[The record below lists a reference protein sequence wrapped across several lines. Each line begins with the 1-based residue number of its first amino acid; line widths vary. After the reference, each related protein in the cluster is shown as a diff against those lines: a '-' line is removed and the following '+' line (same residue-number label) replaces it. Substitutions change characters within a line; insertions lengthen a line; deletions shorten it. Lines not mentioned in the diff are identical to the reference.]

1 MTKISQFSAL
11 ERRAVTSLATLY
23 SFRMLGLFMIL
34 PVLALEVSG
43 YPDFSPWLL
52 GLTLGIYGLTQAMLQ
67 IPLGLLSDRIGRRP
81 VVVGGLVVFIIG
93 SLLAAN
99 ADSLIG
105 ILFGRALQGMG
116 AIAST
121 LMAMVTDFTEEKN
134 RTKAMAA
141 IGGSIGIS
149 FMLAMMVGPLVV
161 SYAGLS
167 GVFWLSATLG
177 VLGIVVVLVTLPK
190 AVTKTKNRETQADTK
205 QLLSLLKDANL
216 MRLNIGIF
224 ALHFA
229 LMACF
234 LVIPDILSNELQI
247 PATEHW
253 WVYLALL
260 GGGFFIMLPPLV
272 IAERR
277 GSQKT
282 SFIIAIAC
290 MALSMAVL
298 SIGRNPWL
306 TPILLLVFF
315 SGFNLLEAVLPSWMS
330 KMCPVGSRGTAMG
343 VYSTSQF
350 LGTFFGGLMGGLS
363 VEYAGADGLFVL
375 LAMVLLGWLIV
386 SIGLQTPRALHTYV
400 VNSGGVEQQ
409 DFAKRM
415 LNIAGVEDILVVE
428 GEQLAYVRVDRKII
442 DLASIEPY
450 LNSRTTGEHHGAW
463 HQQSDH
469 CG

>member
-1 MTKISQFSAL
+1 
-11 ERRAVTSLATLY
+11 
-23 SFRMLGLFMIL
+23 MLGLFMIL

-121 LMAMVTDFTEEKN
+121 LMAMVTDFTDEKN

-149 FMLAMMVGPLVV
+149 FMLAMIVGPLVV

-216 MRLNIGIF
+216 LRLNIGIF

-277 GSQKT
+277 GAQKT
-282 SFIIAIAC
+282 SVFIAIAC

-298 SIGRNPWL
+298 SIGRNTWL
-306 TPILLLVFF
+306 TPILLLV
-315 SGFNLLEAVLPSWMS
+315 
-330 KMCPVGSRGTAMG
+330 
-343 VYSTSQF
+343 
-350 LGTFFGGLMGGLS
+350 
-363 VEYAGADGLFVL
+363 
-375 LAMVLLGWLIV
+375 
-386 SIGLQTPRALHTYV
+386 
-400 VNSGGVEQQ
+400 
-409 DFAKRM
+409 
-415 LNIAGVEDILVVE
+415 
-428 GEQLAYVRVDRKII
+428 
-442 DLASIEPY
+442 
-450 LNSRTTGEHHGAW
+450 
-463 HQQSDH
+463 
-469 CG
+469 